1 MNPLRVELVRPLPG
15 DAWLSIERYT
25 HAITALADGTL
36 LSVTH
41 APLPARTAMTELAR
55 YRLRYRDYP
64 RALSEAAIDSD
75 LVHITDQ
82 ALGHLAAALPS
93 LPAVVTCHDIL
104 PFLFEGHYPSRFQ
117 GWFDRTLLGMSLS
130 TAIQSSRI
138 VAVSRYTASALTH
151 RFGIDPARIDVV
163 PDIVDPIFRPVTDAE
178 THLRGIGIVLPE
190 GPRVLSVGHARPY
203 KNLELL
209 LRAMSAPALA
219 GVSLIRAGAPL
230 TPAQMQLAAHLGIES
245 RVFQL
250 GTVDSETLT
259 SLYNAC
265 QVLAQPS
272 WAEGFGLPVAEAMAC
287 GLPVVSSAGGS
298 LAEVV
303 GDAGVLV
310 ELDQSDPAGNE
321 RRLSRALERVLVD
334 APLRSLLAARGL
346 ERVKAFRPDAVK
358 PLLLASYA
366 RSMRG

>member
-1 MNPLRVELVRPLPG
+1 MPAR
-15 DAWLSIERYT
+15 
-25 HAITALADGTL
+25 
-36 LSVTH
+36 
-41 APLPARTAMTELAR
+41 PARTEIAR
-55 YRLRYRDYP
+55 YRLRYRGYP
-64 RALSEAAIDSD
+64 RTLGEAAMNAD

-93 LPAVVTCHDIL
+93 VPTVVTCHDIL
-104 PFLFEGHYPSRFQ
+104 PFLLDGHYASRFH
-117 GWFDRTLLGMSLS
+117 GWFDRTLLGLSLS
-130 TAIQSSRI
+130 TAMRSRRI
-138 VAVSRYTASALTH
+138 IAVSHFTASALSH
-151 RFGIDPARIDVV
+151 RFGVDPARIDVV
-163 PDIVDPIFRPVTDAE
+163 PDIVDAVFRPMAGAE
-178 THLRGIGIVLPE
+178 TYLSEIGIRLPS

-230 TPAQMQLAAHLGIES
+230 TPAQMELAAHLGIAA

-250 GTVDSETLT
+250 GTVGSKALAA
-259 SLYNAC
+259 LYNAC

-287 GLPVVSSAGGS
+287 GLLVVSSAGGA
-298 LAEVV
+298 LPEVV
-303 GDAGVLV
+303 GDAGLV
-310 ELDQSDPAGNE
+310 VNLDQSDPAGSE
-321 RRLSRALERVLVD
+321 RRLARALEQALTD
-334 APLRSLLAARGL
+334 SSLRSGLVARGI
-346 ERVKAFRPDAVK
+346 ERVSAFRPEKVR